1 MKNETLQHTETPMA
15 DNRVLGAVNINQVDK
30 NMLPCPFCGGKAG
43 IICDDDN
50 GDLNFIIV
58 GCIEKS
64 MLCPNPRMV
73 IYNHDNLGYDLKY
86 WNRRFNCA

>member
-1 MKNETLQHTETPMA
+1 MA
-15 DNRVLGAVNINQVDK
+15 ENLNTHENGNCANRVLGAVNINQVDK

-58 GCIEKS
+58 GCLEKS
-64 MLCPNPRMV
+64 MLCPNPSMV